1 MNIESAKYIEDKDD
15 IKVGVYVVIN
25 GETLSVPLN
34 VEDNRHWVALQE
46 WVKEDGNEIQA
57 ADQ

>member
-1 MNIESAKYIEDKDD
+1 MNIESAKYIEDKDNN
-15 IKVGVYVVIN
+15 KVAVYVVID

-46 WVKEDGNEIQA
+46 WLKEDGNEIAA
-57 ADQ
+57 AD